1 MPHTPE
7 VESFLA
13 SIGPFYQIAEEE
25 EEEEEEGEEG
35 EEEGEGEEGEGE
47 GEGEEGEGE
56 GETDPHSKQRSAAT
70 SGASLAGSAGSA
82 KPGHDERRLP
92 EGMMG
97 QKAKTNCGAP
107 SCVRIRTYIYGMSYL
122 LNRTSCSK

>member
-7 VESFLA
+7 VESFLT
-13 SIGPFYQIAEEE
+13 SIGPFYQIAEED
-25 EEEEEEGEEG
+25 
-35 EEEGEGEEGEGE
+35 
-47 GEGEEGEGE
+47 
-56 GETDPHSKQRSAAT
+56 DPHSKQRSTAAT

-97 QKAKTNCGAP
+97 QNAKTNCGAP
-107 SCVRIRTYIYGMSYL
+107 SCVRIRAYIHIWHVIFA
-122 LNRTSCSK
+122 T